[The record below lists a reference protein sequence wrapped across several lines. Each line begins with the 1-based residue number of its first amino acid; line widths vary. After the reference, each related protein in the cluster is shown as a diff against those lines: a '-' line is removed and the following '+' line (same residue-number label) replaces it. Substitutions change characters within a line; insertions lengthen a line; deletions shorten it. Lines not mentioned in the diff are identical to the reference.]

1 MDKHCVSLEI
11 AKQLKEAGWK
21 EPTIHQWS
29 DNYYGVL
36 TFGKPAENFKG
47 EYRIVDSPVMLDD
60 TEYPAPFA
68 TEILEELPFII
79 TDSENRSYLLTIERI
94 EGNYWIRL
102 IAMDNAQRYFG
113 AVDKSFTNALAK
125 MWLYL
130 RKEGKLNER
139 EKEQ

>member
-21 EPTIHQWS
+21 KPTIYQWS

-36 TFGKPAENFKG
+36 TFGKPAEIFKG

-60 TEYPAPFA
+60 TEYPAPLA
-68 TEILEELPFII
+68 TEIFEELPCKNIYI
-79 TDSENRSYLLTIERI
+79 RYYDLLGIDEW
-94 EGNYWIRL
+94 G
-102 IAMDNAQRYFG
+102 
-113 AVDKSFTNALAK
+113 VDLQTSTGLETRDKFLPNALAK

-130 RKEGKLNER
+130 KR
-139 EKEQ
+139 EA